1 MPYSK
6 QEIIVHSF
14 EDGKS
19 AIAIREVLWGISIT
33 GKLEVIMREVA
44 HIVKVD
50 THQNEETYSV
60 PRQGGVPRRERTKQL
75 SGPEGTICT
84 EAEATAEDG
93 LLQPQGVRLL
103 PGRHLQV
110 RGEVHEHPPGRQGLS
125 SGEA

>member
-44 HIVKVD
+44 HIIGAKAYQV
-50 THQNEETYSV
+50 EETFSM
-60 PRQGGVPRRERTKQL
+60 PRQGGVPRRERTEQL

-84 EAEATAEDG
+84 EAEAATEDG
-93 LLQPQGVRLL
+93 RLQP
-103 PGRHLQV
+103 
-110 RGEVHEHPPGRQGLS
+110 
-125 SGEA
+125 

>member
-19 AIAIREVLWGISIT
+19 AIAIREVLWGVSIT

-44 HIVKVD
+44 HVIKVEAY
-50 THQNEETYSV
+50 QIKETYSM
-60 PRQGGVPRRERTKQL
+60 PRQGGVPRGERTEQL

-84 EAEATAEDG
+84 EAEAATEDG
-93 LLQPQGVRLL
+93 LLQP
-103 PGRHLQV
+103 
-110 RGEVHEHPPGRQGLS
+110 
-125 SGEA
+125 

>member
-1 MPYSK
+1 MLCREK
-6 QEIIVHSF
+6 EIVIHSL
-14 EDGKS
+14 ENGKS
-19 AIAIREVLWGISIT
+19 AITVREVIGGISIT

-93 LLQPQGVRLL
+93 LLQP
-103 PGRHLQV
+103 
-110 RGEVHEHPPGRQGLS
+110 
-125 SGEA
+125 